1 MIYNNGNTGFIFRY
15 IGVHQT
21 PIPKIPIL
29 LKKYLDS
36 FIITVL
42 ANDIFYALITKMVL
56 MARPKSESIYLMK
69 FMKFCTHILDT

>member
-1 MIYNNGNTGFIFRY
+1 MIYNNTKLVLYLG

-21 PIPKIPIL
+21 PIPKIPIFF
-29 LKKYLDS
+29 KIYLDS

-42 ANDIFYALITKMVL
+42 KKSIFYAMIIRLGFT
-56 MARPKSESIYLMK
+56 AGSKSESIYLMK

>member
-1 MIYNNGNTGFIFRY
+1 MIYNNTNTGFIFRY

-42 ANDIFYALITKMVL
+42 AKDIFHAMITKMGFT
-56 MARPKSESIYLMK
+56 AGPKSESIYLMK
-69 FMKFCTHILDT
+69 FMKFCTYILDT